1 MSVKFNSKL
10 RRTIGE
16 LFFFCISTTLTLKDD
31 RIKLTYHHNKSK
43 SEKESSQ
50 KKILIINLYN
60 IFGSQRK
67 KSLRL
72 PYWHNLNTMVTY
84 TIWDKVWSSSSLLC
98 LHSFS
103 PHSPTPPFC
112 NDHIDLMFLVTYILW
127 FAKETSAYVLLI
139 IMEYVIGLYRFF
151 FFWFFWNRIVVAT
164 FWTS

>member
-1 MSVKFNSKL
+1 MSIIISISKRRKKIIPNYSKIQLRWVCFIFFNLNLEGSHK
-10 RRTIGE
+10 E
-16 LFFFCISTTLTLKDD
+16 A
-31 RIKLTYHHNKSK
+31 YHNKSK

-98 LHSFS
+98 LHSF
-103 PHSPTPPFC
+103 PPPLLSAII
-112 NDHIDLMFLVTYILW
+112 HLMFLVTYILW
-127 FAKETSAYVLLI
+127 FAKEIFVHFLWNILI
-139 IMEYVIGLYRFF
+139 SVCRFF
-151 FFWFFWNRIVVAT
+151 LFVEK
-164 FWTS
+164 

>member
-31 RIKLTYHHNKSK
+31 RIKLTYHNKSK

-50 KKILIINLYN
+50 KKNSHNKSVQYIW
-60 IFGSQRK
+60 QPKK

-112 NDHIDLMFLVTYILW
+112 NDHIDLMFLVTYSLW
-127 FAKETSAYVLLI
+127 FAKEISAYILI
-139 IMEYVIGLYRFF
+139 GNTSLQIFSLVFLFFEIG
-151 FFWFFWNRIVVAT
+151 IVVAT
-164 FWTS
+164 F